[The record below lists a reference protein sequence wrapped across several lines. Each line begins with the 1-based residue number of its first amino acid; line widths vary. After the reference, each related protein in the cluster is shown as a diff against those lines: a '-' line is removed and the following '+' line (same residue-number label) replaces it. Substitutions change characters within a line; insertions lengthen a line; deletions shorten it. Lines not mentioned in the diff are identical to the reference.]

1 MRRGLEHE
9 HAGQVTGPSGT
20 LAHRVG
26 DHVASAHQLLQQSRR
41 AVERLRARA
50 EVAHRRIDRTNRRLQ
65 EARGSGRA
73 VARSSSDAMDRFLLA
88 KQRELT
94 AHLAAVELHEQAA
107 ELQERMGHP
116 QRAAEARAQAERA
129 RQWYRLANEE
139 LAEFQARFAGGGRV
153 GPAA

>member
-1 MRRGLEHE
+1 ME
-9 HAGQVTGPSGT
+9 
-20 LAHRVG
+20 
-26 DHVASAHQLLQQSRR
+26 
-41 AVERLRARA
+41 
-50 EVAHRRIDRTNRRLQ
+50 
-65 EARGSGRA
+65 
-73 VARSSSDAMDRFLLA
+73 RFLLV

-129 RQWYRLANEE
+129 RQWHRLANEE
-139 LAEFQARFAGGGRV
+139 LAEFPAWFEDGGRV